1 MDKIKYTCGIPTQA
15 TCVTTEVTPNEQSS
29 LVNESCLDQEEVNQD
44 IYDQLGDI
52 WSEIDLSALGE
63 LCLDYTLESGKII
76 VKNVLLKYEQEICD
90 LKTELEAIKNRKICD
105 TPITECLTDFDC
117 LVGDCDNSIVTLGDW
132 MLSVQTKICTP

>member
-15 TCVTTEVTPNEQSS
+15 ICVTTEVTPNQQSS
-29 LVNESCLDQEEVNQD
+29 LVNQSCLDQEEVNQD

-76 VKNVLLKYEQEICD
+76 VKNVLLKYEQEICE
-90 LKTELEAIKNRKICD
+90 LKTEIEAIKNTQFCD
-105 TPITECLTDFDC
+105 MNISECGLDFSCLTDACSNDITTVKD
-117 LVGDCDNSIVTLGDW
+117 LLQALI
-132 MLSVQTKICTP
+132 TKSCTP